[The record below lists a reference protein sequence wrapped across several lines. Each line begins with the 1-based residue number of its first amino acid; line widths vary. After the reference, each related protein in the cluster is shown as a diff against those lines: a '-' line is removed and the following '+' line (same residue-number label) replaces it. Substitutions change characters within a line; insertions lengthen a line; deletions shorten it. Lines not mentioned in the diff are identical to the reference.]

1 MLSVAA
7 RVESRRV
14 TREEVVDMRGEVLI
28 MDHPNHHHAALP
40 ALATAVVSGGELVR
54 RGVAELLRS
63 IPEVGPVAELVA
75 PEELRSPRVP
85 ARLDLV
91 VLAAAAV
98 AGLTEAGPLADG
110 TRILVLVDPTTVD
123 LLPGQVSRL
132 ADGFLWQPSLSA
144 ASLREAV
151 RRTLDGD
158 VPVPPELTH
167 ALLSRVDAGR
177 RTPRPVNLTGRER
190 EALALLV
197 KGLSNKQIAKR
208 LAISSHG
215 AKRLVTSIML
225 KLDAPNRTLAA
236 VTAIRAGLVDE
247 DA

>member
-1 MLSVAA
+1 
-7 RVESRRV
+7 
-14 TREEVVDMRGEVLI
+14 MRGEVLI
-28 MDHPNHHHAALP
+28 MDHPHRPAALP
-40 ALATAVVSGGELVR
+40 VLATAVVSGGELVR

-63 IPEVGPVAELVA
+63 IPEVGSVAELVA
-75 PEELRSPRVP
+75 AEELRPPRVP
-85 ARLDLV
+85 AHLDLV
-91 VLAAAAV
+91 VVAAAAL
-98 AGLTEAGPLADG
+98 AGLAGTDPLAG
-110 TRILVLVDPTTVD
+110 GARILVLVDPGTVD

-151 RRTLDGD
+151 RRTREGE
-158 VPVPPELTH
+158 VPVPPELTQ
-167 ALLSRVDAGR
+167 ALLSRVDTGR
-177 RTPRPVNLTGRER
+177 RGPRPVNLTGRER